1 MVVEPP
7 LYARRCHLS
16 LILNIAVLVGAE
28 PLLSIPQ
35 TRLVAICRVV
45 RAFNLV
51 AMRPGLV
58 MSASMD
64 STVMPQ
70 MRFDTTLGAMCIG
83 TSPAC
88 RDSLRNSRKSYSV
101 GQTLSSVY
109 VAASYFS
116 STL

>member
-16 LILNIAVLVGAE
+16 VILNIAVLVGAE

-51 AMRPGLV
+51 AMRPELV
-58 MSASMD
+58 RSTFMD
-64 STVMPQ
+64 SAEMMPQ

-83 TSPAC
+83 ASPKS
-88 RDSLRNSRKSYSV
+88 RD
-101 GQTLSSVY
+101 
-109 VAASYFS
+109 
-116 STL
+116 